1 MLVRREVFKTEAGSF
16 TFVRITLLLS
26 IMYARVV
33 VFSRKKI
40 VNMGNTINGNANNNS
55 QKKVRKLTDDEISY
69 YETKTLFTGHEIL
82 QLHKAF
88 RRYCSSDASVGRE
101 QFVDMFSNYNKSAKA
116 LLFLDHVFRTWDW
129 ENNGNLS
136 E

>member
-1 MLVRREVFKTEAGSF
+1 
-16 TFVRITLLLS
+16 
-26 IMYARVV
+26 
-33 VFSRKKI
+33 
-40 VNMGNTINGNANNNS
+40 MGNTIVTNGQNG
-55 QKKVRKLTDDEISY
+55 QKNVRKITDDEILNY
-69 YETKTLFTGHEIL
+69 GRQTLFTGHEIQ

-129 ENNGNLS
+129 KNNGNLS